1 MLPKKDFK
9 IWGKLFCY
17 SIKNI
22 KFAPCFKTILKF
34 RFMSRICEISGR
46 RAMFGNNVSKAVN
59 KTKRRFEVNLIK
71 KRFFIPE
78 EDKWINLKVT
88 ASVLKTINR
97 KGISEVLK
105 DARAK
110 GKSI

>member
-1 MLPKKDFK
+1 
-9 IWGKLFCY
+9 
-17 SIKNI
+17 
-22 KFAPCFKTILKF
+22 
-34 RFMSRICEISGR
+34 MSRVCEISGK

-78 EDKWINLKVT
+78 EDKLVTLKVT

-97 KGISEVLK
+97 KGIFAVMN